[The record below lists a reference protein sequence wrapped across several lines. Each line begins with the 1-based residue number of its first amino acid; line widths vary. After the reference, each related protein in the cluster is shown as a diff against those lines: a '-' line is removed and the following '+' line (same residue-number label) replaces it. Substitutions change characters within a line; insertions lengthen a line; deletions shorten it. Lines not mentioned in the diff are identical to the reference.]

1 MTTIQ
6 NSNDLLAFLEKEAE
20 KRPDWFGFRQQK
32 LTAINLAH
40 EIAAR
45 HANTM
50 TPDQVV
56 KYATEVNERIYHQI
70 IKQNRT

>member
-45 HANTM
+45 HATSM

-56 KYATEVNERIYHQI
+56 RYAAELNQRLYDQI
-70 IKQNRT
+70 IKGR

>member
-50 TPDQVV
+50 SPDEVV
-56 KYATEVNERIYHQI
+56 RYAAELNQTLYDQI
-70 IKQNRT
+70 IKGR

>member
-6 NSNDLLAFLEKEAE
+6 NTKDLLAFLEKEME
-20 KRPDWFGFRQQK
+20 KRPDWFGWRQQK
-32 LTAINLAH
+32 LTAIGLAH

-45 HANTM
+45 HADKM

-56 KYATEVNERIYHQI
+56 EYAMAVNTRIYHQI
-70 IKQNRT
+70 IKPQKV